1 MRITAREIM
10 TGDRFLI
17 GLFSLNASSGIAMT
31 TVPERWR
38 ADWEEVLAVAQLADQ
53 AGLDFLLPLQRW
65 RGYGG
70 ETDPRGVC
78 METMT
83 HTAALA
89 GFTRRIALLSTSQT
103 SILHPTWTARA
114 VGTIDHACGG
124 RVGLNIVCGWNEHD
138 FAMFDAEDVGAELRY
153 DQGEEWTI
161 IFSRQIRGEPPFDF
175 VGKYFSVKG
184 AYCSPASIQPGGPPL
199 ISAAF
204 SPPGRA
210 FAAKFCDILFTTI
223 SSIDNAGRHTASIK
237 EQAAI
242 HQRSVRV
249 ITPLHVICRSSA
261 AEAQAYYHHYAVE
274 HADDG
279 AVENYIAE
287 NARSG
292 KPALAVA
299 MRMQKKRIAGG
310 FGSFGM
316 AGSPRDIA
324 DQIIELKRAGLDG
337 ISLSFVNFRDELPYF
352 LETVMPLLESAG
364 LR

>member
-1 MRITAREIM
+1 MRMTAREIM
-10 TGDRFLI
+10 AADRFLI
-17 GLFSLNASSGIAMT
+17 GLFSLNASGGIAMT

-38 ADWEEVLAVAQLADQ
+38 ADWEEALAVAQLADQ
-53 AGLDFLLPLQRW
+53 VGLDFLLPLQRW

-70 ETDPRGVC
+70 KSDPRGVC

-89 GFTRRIALLSTSQT
+89 GFTRRIALFTTAQT
-103 SILHPTWTARA
+103 SILHPTWAARA
-114 VGTIDHACGG
+114 VATIDHASRG
-124 RVGLNIVCGWNEHD
+124 RAGLNIVCGWNEHD
-138 FAMFDAEDVGAELRY
+138 FAMFNADDVGVEQRY
-153 DQGEEWTI
+153 DQGEEWTT

-175 VGKYFSVKG
+175 RGKYLSVKG
-184 AYCSPASIQPGGPPL
+184 AYSTPASIQPGGPPL

-204 SPPGRA
+204 SLPGRA
-210 FAAKFCDILFTTI
+210 FAAKYCDILFTTI
-223 SSIDNAGRHTASIK
+223 SSIDNAARHTSSIK
-237 EQAAI
+237 DEAAT
-242 HQRSVRV
+242 HQRSIRV
-249 ITPLHVICRSSA
+249 ITPLHVICRAST

-274 HADDG
+274 HGDDG

-292 KPALAVA
+292 KPALAAA

-310 FGSFGM
+310 FGSFGI

-337 ISLSFVNFRDELPYF
+337 VSLSFVNFRDEFPYF